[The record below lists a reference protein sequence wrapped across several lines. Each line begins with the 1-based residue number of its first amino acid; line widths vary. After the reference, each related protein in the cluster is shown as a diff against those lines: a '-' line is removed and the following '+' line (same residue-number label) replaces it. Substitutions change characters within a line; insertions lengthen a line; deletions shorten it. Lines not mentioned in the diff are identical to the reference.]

1 MKGGRANLEC
11 VFISRRDTRYQLG
24 HGPLEEGL
32 GLDLW
37 GHKRR
42 LRIQIRQNIHEVVE
56 DRLQSEAR
64 EFEAVVSCLG

>member
-11 VFISRRDTRYQLG
+11 VFISRRDTRHQLR

-42 LRIQIRQNIHEVVE
+42 LRMQIRLDIHEVVE
-56 DRLQSEAR
+56 DRPQSKAR
-64 EFEAVVSCLG
+64 EFEAVASCLD